1 LPYETVPYIIKAM
14 AKPDST
20 GKSASDP
27 VANPPPEPTAKADI
41 DAARLSKSGV
51 SKSGVSKSGI
61 SNRPREIGGPSGL
74 EPTRYGDWE
83 RNGRVSDF

>member
-1 LPYETVPYIIKAM
+1 LGIKATALPYETVPYIIKAM

-20 GKSASDP
+20 GRSASDP

-41 DAARLSKSGV
+41 DAAQL
-51 SKSGVSKSGI
+51 SKSGI
-61 SNRPREIGGPSGL
+61 SKRPREIGGPSGL